1 MSSRQLPF
9 LDVSAPALV
18 QADRYPHLRYM
29 GSKYR
34 LLPTLASVFEEVGG
48 KTALDPRVVLVL
60 DHWGLIPR
68 RR

>member
-29 GSKYR
+29 GSSIDSCPR
-34 LLPTLASVFEEVGG
+34 LLQCSKRWA
-48 KTALDPRVVLVL
+48 ARPRSIRSRGRVLSL
-60 DHWGLIPR
+60 TF
-68 RR
+68 